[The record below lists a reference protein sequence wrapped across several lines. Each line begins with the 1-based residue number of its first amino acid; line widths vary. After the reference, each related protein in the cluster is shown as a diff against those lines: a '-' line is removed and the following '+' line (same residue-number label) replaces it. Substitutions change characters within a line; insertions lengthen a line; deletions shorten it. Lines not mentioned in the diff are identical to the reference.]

1 MSGSEE
7 SKSITKESNSSA
19 NEDERNL
26 MFFDLTGR
34 SDQLLREEMMGIQ
47 GNCLVQL
54 FQFFL
59 SQCENLDGRVI
70 NTGAQFEAYLAKL
83 DGPYDRMIFD

>member
-1 MSGSEE
+1 MSQSNEE
-7 SKSITKESNSSA
+7 SNTIKKESNEA
-19 NEDERNL
+19 ERNL
-26 MFFDLTGR
+26 VFFDLTGR

-70 NTGAQFEAYLAKL
+70 NTSAQFEAYLAKL